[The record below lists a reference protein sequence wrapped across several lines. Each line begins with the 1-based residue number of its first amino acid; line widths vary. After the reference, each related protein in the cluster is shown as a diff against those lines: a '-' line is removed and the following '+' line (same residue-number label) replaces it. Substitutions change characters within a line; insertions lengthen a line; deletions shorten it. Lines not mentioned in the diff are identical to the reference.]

1 MAGAAK
7 LVTGKQKQSL
17 DCGNMWRPCMCRQ
30 VVTSVNC
37 AVNIVHPRMHTKY
50 TRLVIIKVLNRIRS
64 SFINFLFMFILI
76 ILGYRNR
83 EEINSMI
90 TSGED
95 GKFQCTVCGHQS
107 NNKNNLQKHIDA
119 KHIVQDP
126 ISCQYCEKL
135 CPSQN
140 ALNSHISRYHNSSR
154 Y

>member
-1 MAGAAK
+1 MAGAAE

-64 SFINFLFMFILI
+64 SFKFFLFMFILI

-90 TSGED
+90 TSGESFSALFVVTSPTTRTICRNTSTPNTLY
-95 GKFQCTVCGHQS
+95 KIPSVVS
-107 NNKNNLQKHIDA
+107 
-119 KHIVQDP
+119 IVR
-126 ISCQYCEKL
+126 SCV
-135 CPSQN
+135 PRRM
-140 ALNSHISRYHNSSR
+140 H
-154 Y
+154 